1 MDYDTFIKRDYQE
14 ALQRDFDIIFYEMDE
29 YQREYDGDTSHG
41 TISFKQKKWEKD
53 IREALKNT
61 TR

>member
-1 MDYDTFIKRDYQE
+1 
-14 ALQRDFDIIFYEMDE
+14 MDE
-29 YQREYDGDTSHG
+29 YQPEYDGDTSHG

-61 TR
+61 NR